1 MLNPLSVASPRPRL
15 SQILPLTLVGT
26 LLYLGGL
33 WVGWEAAMEMEP
45 VQVSFACEAPSI

>member
-1 MLNPLSVASPRPRL
+1 MLNPPSAASSRPRL
-15 SQILPLTLVGT
+15 SRILPLVLIGT

-45 VQVSFACEAPSI
+45 VQVSFDCEPPRI